1 MTALIL
7 DLTNQDYFI
16 KSKPQN
22 TSPGH
27 LVFLVL
33 DGDNMRINIQYQKGK
48 MSWGRECKITW
59 L

>member
-33 DGDNMRINIQYQKGK
+33 DGDNIRVTIQYQKGK
-48 MSWGRECKITW
+48 MSWGRDCKIT
-59 L
+59 